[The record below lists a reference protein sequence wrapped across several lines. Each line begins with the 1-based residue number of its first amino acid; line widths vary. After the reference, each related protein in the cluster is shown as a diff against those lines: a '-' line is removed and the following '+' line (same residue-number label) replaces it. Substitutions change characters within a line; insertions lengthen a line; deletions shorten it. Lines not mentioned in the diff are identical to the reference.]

1 MCVGTY
7 TDGTDTYY
15 TAYYYI
21 DSASP
26 EAYVR
31 IDAKNITR
39 DQFIGCIAKNTYQY
53 RIQDHMGLYDADGTA
68 IYTGYTKTD
77 DKGFEVILP
86 GPKKQETEW
95 GTLNLNQ
102 LTFYY
107 LTGDAYY

>member
-1 MCVGTY
+1 MYVGTY
-7 TDGTDTYY
+7 TDGADTYY

-53 RIQDHMGLYDADGTA
+53 RIQDHWDCMTLDGTA
-68 IYTGYTKTD
+68 IYTGYANGRRGIRSNSPWSEKA
-77 DKGFEVILP
+77 
-86 GPKKQETEW
+86 
-95 GTLNLNQ
+95 
-102 LTFYY
+102 
-107 LTGDAYY
+107 GDRVGYA